1 MTTDS
6 LGFSFKNSQISY
18 SVSNPSESEFVLSVS
33 SFVGGGINGSGSGGV
48 QPQSRMR
55 IKNSRFIMAQDTT
68 TKNRLQRRERKIKKL
83 F

>member
-1 MTTDS
+1 M
-6 LGFSFKNSQISY
+6 SY
-18 SVSNPSESEFVLSVS
+18 SVSKPLESEFEPSVG

-55 IKNSRFIMAQDTT
+55 IKNNRFIMAQNTT
-68 TKNRLQRRERKIKKL
+68 TRNILQRRERKIKKL